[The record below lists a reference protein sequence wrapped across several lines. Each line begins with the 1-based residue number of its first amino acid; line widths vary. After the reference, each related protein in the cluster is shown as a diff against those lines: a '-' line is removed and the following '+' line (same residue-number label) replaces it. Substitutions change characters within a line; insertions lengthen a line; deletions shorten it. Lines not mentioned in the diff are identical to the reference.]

1 MNQIRYSRLRRCVMR
16 SLHMYLLAE
25 TNIIAVPVTPPVSY
39 RVKVWYTLIRFTFT
53 ALLVHMSPHAFHINP
68 SLRSML

>member
-1 MNQIRYSRLRRCVMR
+1 
-16 SLHMYLLAE
+16 MYLLAE